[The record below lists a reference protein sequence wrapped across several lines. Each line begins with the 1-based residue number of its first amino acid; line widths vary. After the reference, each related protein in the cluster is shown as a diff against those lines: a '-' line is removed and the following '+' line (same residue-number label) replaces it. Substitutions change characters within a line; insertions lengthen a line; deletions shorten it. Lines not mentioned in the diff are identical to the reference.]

1 MPSAKR
7 RPIEWPARS
16 GRLSTLPGSTFP
28 HRRVN
33 VVGASSAGKTTFARE
48 LAARLAVP
56 HVELDALHW
65 EPNWAE
71 AAAQVMRERTAAAV
85 AGDGWVVDGNYS
97 VVRELVWARAQAV
110 VWLDYPLRTVL
121 WRFAIRTRR
130 RISSRDELWPGTGN
144 REQLGR
150 NLIGRDSLLWWIL
163 STYRRRRRQ
172 LAAQLA
178 AHPELVAIR
187 FGSPAQAASWLGGVE
202 RVAEP

>member
-1 MPSAKR
+1 VTR
-7 RPIEWPARS
+7 
-16 GRLSTLPGSTFP
+16 GVCG
-28 HRRVN
+28 
-33 VVGASSAGKTTFARE
+33 
-48 LAARLAVP
+48 LA
-56 HVELDALHW
+56 
-65 EPNWAE
+65 
-71 AAAQVMRERTAAAV
+71 
-85 AGDGWVVDGNYS
+85 
-97 VVRELVWARAQAV
+97 
-110 VWLDYPLRTVL
+110 YPRRTVR